1 MAPSARE
8 PVCASTRP
16 CSVPLSAAA
25 SSYLTQVL
33 PKTFPNRIAQHLL
46 DRPVRFLARR
56 ILSPSRCLAEHHP
69 VGRPITGASP
79 PRRIHDVNCEL
90 SYVRCLIYLSIV
102 KRPIDPIP
110 PRRLSQRGS

>member
-33 PKTFPNRIAQHLL
+33 PKPFPNRIAQHLL

-79 PRRIHDVNCEL
+79 SRRIHECCQKVN
-90 SYVRCLIYLSIV
+90 RI
-102 KRPIDPIP
+102 PIDALPIP
-110 PRRLSQRGS
+110 R